1 MKQMLKV
8 TAFYPKKILFK
19 LWCLNM
25 PRFIQNMALAVLIF
39 SEGFGML
46 VQLTTML
53 IWSGMQHQNMYTLE
67 VISLEA
73 S

>member
-1 MKQMLKV
+1 
-8 TAFYPKKILFK
+8 
-19 LWCLNM
+19 M
-25 PRFIQNMALAVLIF
+25 PRLIQNMALAVLIF